1 MAKSRRSGNGSGRHA
16 IIFDQD
22 DLYCMLSAAI
32 EREGGQTAFA
42 KRHHIDRSRLN
53 KVFKRKKRP
62 GDAVARAL
70 GLRRVYVAN

>member
-1 MAKSRRSGNGSGRHA
+1 MTKSRRPGSASRRA

-22 DLYCMLSAAI
+22 DLYRMLRAAI

-53 KVFKRKKRP
+53 KVLKRKKRP

-70 GLRRVYVAN
+70 GLRRVYVAE

>member
-1 MAKSRRSGNGSGRHA
+1 MAKSRRLGSGRRA

-22 DLYCMLSAAI
+22 DLHRMLRAAI

-53 KVFKRKKRP
+53 KVLKRKKRP

-70 GLRRVYVAN
+70 GLRRVYVAE

>member
-1 MAKSRRSGNGSGRHA
+1 MAKSRRLRRGRRA

-22 DLYCMLSAAI
+22 DLHPMLRAAI

-53 KVFKRKKRP
+53 KVLKRKKRP

-70 GLRRVYVAN
+70 GLRRVYVAE